1 MGDDGIQEL
10 TEMVEQA
17 FPAPQTEPISEVATE
32 EGKKAEAMEEQEGV
46 ADADE
51 EPMETT

>member
-10 TEMVEQA
+10 TEMVEQV
-17 FPAPQTEPISEVATE
+17 FPAPQTQPTSEVAPK
-32 EGKKAEAMEEQEGV
+32 EGKEAEAMEEQEGV
-46 ADADE
+46 GDADE